1 MGDLLN
7 VEELES
13 GYGSFKVLWGTSLT
27 VVENQS
33 VVLLGVNGAGK
44 TTLLKT
50 IVGLLITW
58 KGRVVFDGE
67 DITRLKPNLRIALGI
82 SYMSELAIFPN
93 LTVEENLVL
102 GGYFKSE
109 KDNRKRA
116 QSMYEYFPDLGESR
130 RKMGGSLSGGQRK
143 MLGVAK
149 TLMSSPKLVIMD
161 EPSSGLSPKFVKKVI
176 DVLKSLHK
184 EEKIS
189 MLIAEQNV
197 SFLDF
202 AQKIYILDKGSVTF
216 DGNVE
221 ELKGNDTI
229 RETYFGIS
237 R

>member
-1 MGDLLN
+1 MGGLLDIE
-7 VEELES
+7 VLES
-13 GYGSFKVLWGTSLT
+13 GYGSTQVLWGSSLS
-27 VVENQS
+27 VALNQS

-50 IVGLLITW
+50 IVGLLGAW
-58 KGRVVFDGE
+58 KGRIVFDGK
-67 DITRLKPNLRIALGI
+67 DITSLKPNLRIAGGI
-82 SYMSELAIFPN
+82 GYMSELGILPN
-93 LTVEENLVL
+93 LTVEENLEL
-102 GGYFKSE
+102 GGYFRSE

-116 QSMYEYFPDLGESR
+116 EEMFEYFPDLREYR
-130 RKMGGSLSGGQRK
+130 KKMGGSLSGGQRK

-176 DVLKSLHK
+176 EVLRLLH
-184 EEKIS
+184 EHEKLS

-202 AQKIYILDKGSVTF
+202 AEKIYILDKGQVTF
-216 DGNVE
+216 GGDVE
-221 ELKGNDTI
+221 QLKGNDTI

-237 R
+237 H